1 MSKLINA
8 PRLLTYTDPEEP
20 ATYYY
25 ICMNRSDILAAL
37 KELIAH
43 TDDRLETIDDS
54 YTTDGYHS
62 LPATYW
68 DIMTPGYTS
77 RFSDAWNAA
86 TQSDA
91 KKQ

>member
-1 MSKLINA
+1 MSKNS
-8 PRLLTYTDPEEP
+8 PRLLTFTDPEAQ

-25 ICMNRSDILAAL
+25 ICMDQSDIKAAL
-37 KELIAH
+37 QELIDN
-43 TDDRLETIDDS
+43 TDDRMEIITDNH
-54 YTTDGYHS
+54 TTDGYHS
-62 LPATYW
+62 LPETYW